1 MKAKKPEIDP
11 EAASE
16 LNLVMKSIDRL
27 GSTQP
32 RLAGIRSL
40 LAIDQ
45 QRLGRG
51 FKDADLEI
59 LVGAIYL
66 EAIRQLQSIP
76 VNGKSAKLHPPATRR
91 RRITEADVKTL
102 LSKPINSRPY
112 GHAYFARILDEAK
125 EKLVSDPLY
134 HRQLSAAQG
143 SASRK
148 TCLGGTPRWI
158 CWGMAGV
165 LVLGLILL
173 VVL

>member
-1 MKAKKPEIDP
+1 MKARKPEIDP
-11 EAASE
+11 EVASE
-16 LNLVMKSIDRL
+16 LNLVMKSIERL

-32 RLAGIRSL
+32 RLAGVRSL

-45 QRLGRG
+45 KRLGRG
-51 FKDADLEI
+51 FNDADLEI

-76 VNGKSAKLHPPATRR
+76 VKGKTAKLHTPATR
-91 RRITEADVKTL
+91 RRITEADVKAL
-102 LSKPINSRPY
+102 LSKPINTRPY

-125 EKLVSDPLY
+125 AKLASDPLY
-134 HRQLSAAQG
+134 RRQLADAQG

-158 CWGMAGV
+158 CWGMVAVIVIGF
-165 LVLGLILL
+165 ILL
-173 VVL
+173 V